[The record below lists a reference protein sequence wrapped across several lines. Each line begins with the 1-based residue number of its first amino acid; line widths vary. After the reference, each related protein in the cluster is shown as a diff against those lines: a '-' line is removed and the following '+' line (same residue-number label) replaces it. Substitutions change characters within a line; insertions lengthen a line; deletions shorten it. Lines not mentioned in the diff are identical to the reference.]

1 MRSSTHKIVLVAG
14 VVVLSGS
21 LAKADIVF
29 QEKFDS
35 GSATYTVSDPYWTST
50 AGNPYNATIIKTT
63 AGIPLF
69 GVNSITNDASG
80 NGYFLFEPTDG
91 TYPSPVTSAS
101 GEFYIS
107 PTIAVVADSIYTL
120 SFDMTNADYSAIA
133 SVVASIDDSNAPAV
147 SAAGC
152 FNGAGDHCPFQDG
165 WQTFSF
171 TWNSGA
177 NTTAQIV
184 LNDLTH
190 TSGGNDFGVDDITLS
205 GPPPSPPPPPVP
217 EPGSA
222 VLLTAGL
229 AGLAVSRRRRHK
241 S

>member
-1 MRSSTHKIVLVAG
+1 MRTVAHKIALVAG
-14 VVVLSGS
+14 MLVLSSS
-21 LAKADIVF
+21 LSKADIVF
-29 QEKFDS
+29 QETFDS
-35 GSATYTVSDPYWTST
+35 GSATYTVSNPYWTST
-50 AGNPYNATIIKTT
+50 VANPYNGTIIKTT

-69 GVNSITNDASG
+69 GVNSITSDASG

-91 TYPSPVTSAS
+91 VYPSPVTAAS
-101 GEFYIS
+101 GEFYIRS
-107 PTIAVVADSIYTL
+107 AIAVIPNSIYTL
-120 SFDMTNADYSAIA
+120 SFDMTNADYSVIA
-133 SVVASIDDSNAPAV
+133 SVVASIDGTAFSAV
-147 SAAGC
+147 SASGC
-152 FNGAGDHCPFQDG
+152 FNGAGDNCPFQDG

-190 TSGGNDFGVDDITLS
+190 SSGGNDFGVDDITLS
-205 GPPPSPPPPPVP
+205 GPPPVP

-229 AGLAVSRRRRHK
+229 AGLAASRRRRNK